1 MIILNET
8 IIIEPAIE
16 AEWLIWMRNEYI
28 PAVMASGHFNDYRML
43 TVLNSPNEGITYC
56 LQFNAG
62 SIDDYYAYQQ
72 EYAAEIKNNHFKQFE
87 NRFVLFETIMELV
100 DEI

>member
-8 IIIEPAIE
+8 IIIDPEIE
-16 AEWLIWMRNEYI
+16 KEWLKWIRHTYI
-28 PAVMASGHFNDYRML
+28 PAVMATGHFTGHRML

-56 LQFNAG
+56 LQFNAADVEG
-62 SIDDYYAYQQ
+62 YYHYQQ
-72 EYAAEIKNNHFKQFE
+72 THIVQIRETHFKQFE

-100 DEI
+100 D

>member
-16 AEWLIWMRNEYI
+16 ADWLIWMRNEYI
-28 PAVMASGHFNDYRML
+28 PAVMASGYFTEYRML

-56 LQFNAG
+56 LQFHTG
-62 SIDDYYAYQQ
+62 SLDNYYSYQQ
-72 EYAAEIKNNHFKQFE
+72 AHAVAIKNDHLKQFE

-100 DEI
+100 DDI